1 MVWMTP
7 ELFAESLAAAKG
19 GDEVAFTVLFR
30 DVQPAVLRYLRVVAG
45 DRADDLAGETWVQVV
60 RGLAAFTAD
69 EPAAFRGWVLSIAR
83 HRWLDDQRSR
93 SRRPE
98 TPVAYVPDRSDSTD
112 VPAAVDELLST
123 ESALSLIAQLPP
135 DQAEVIMLRVVAGLD
150 VGRTAELLGKQP
162 GAVRVLAHRG
172 LRRLER
178 LLSNTAR
185 ADRL

>member
-1 MVWMTP
+1 MTP
-7 ELFAESLAAAKG
+7 EIFVETLAAAQR

-30 DVQPAVLRYLRVVAG
+30 DLQPAVLRYLRVMAG
-45 DRADDLAGETWVQVV
+45 HDRAEDIASDTWLQVV
-60 RGLAAFTAD
+60 RGLGGFVGD

-83 HRWLDDQRSR
+83 HRWLDAQRAR

-98 TPVAYVPDRSDSTD
+98 TPVAAIPDQPGTAD
-112 VPAAVDELLST
+112 VADAVEELIST
-123 ESALSLIAQLPP
+123 ESALELLAALPP

-150 VGRTAELLGKQP
+150 VARTAEIVGKQP

-178 LLSNTAR
+178 LLR
-185 ADRL
+185 DPLGADPV